1 MIKKRLENLYPG
13 QNVYKD
19 LQKIL
24 KRYKEVLAHRQN
36 TNPLTSADSMLITY
50 PDQIS
55 GEQGSPLR
63 CQHEFLKL
71 WVGKRIPLVHILP
84 FYTFTSDDGFSVVDY
99 LEVHPDYG
107 DWTDIRGFSK
117 DYGLMFDA
125 VFNHVSSHSKWVTG
139 YLSGDP
145 NYDDFCI
152 SVDPQTDLSGVI
164 RPRALPLLTLFNSF
178 NGPKHLWT
186 TFSEDQVDVNIK
198 NPKVLLSLIETLLF
212 YVSQGAR
219 LIRLDAIAFLWKEI
233 GTNCMHLQQTHEVV
247 KLFRDC
253 LNQVAPDTLIITETN
268 VPHEENISYFG
279 ENGDEAQLV
288 YQFPLPPLTAH
299 AILNNSSF
307 ALQLWAS
314 GLELPNKLCTFF
326 NTMASHDG
334 IGVRGAEGIL
344 SPLDIS
350 FLGKACEERGGKVN
364 YKNNLDGSQS
374 PYELCINFMDLIS
387 NPDDEDDLRARK
399 MLLAQSVLLCMPGLP
414 GIYFH
419 SLFGSRNDHAGVE
432 TTGANRSINREKLT
446 QVRLEKELKNG
457 LRPLVFQPY
466 MDMLEIRAN
475 QLAFDP
481 YGDFEFPVTDESI
494 FCILRSSGG
503 QKLACIH
510 NFSDSVYDA
519 NRLLETIGFDPNS
532 GLLRNRGAILNPF
545 DFEWF
550 ED

>member
-1 MIKKRLENLYPG
+1 MIKQRLENLYPELD
-13 QNVYKD
+13 VYAD
-19 LQKIL
+19 LEKIL
-24 KRYKEVLAHRQN
+24 KRYKEALAHRQSK
-36 TNPLTSADSMLITY
+36 NPLTSADSMLITY
-50 PDQIS
+50 PDQLK

-99 LEVHPDYG
+99 MEVNPDYG
-107 DWTDIRGFSK
+107 DWVDIRGFSE

-125 VFNHVSSHSKWVTG
+125 VFNHVSAHSKWVTG

-145 NYDDFCI
+145 NYDNFCI
-152 SVDPQTDLSGVI
+152 AINPQTDLSEVV
-164 RPRALPLLTLFNSF
+164 RPRALPLLTQFNSF
-178 NGPKHLWT
+178 DGQKFLWT
-186 TFSEDQVDVNIK
+186 TFSEDQVDVNVK
-198 NPKVLLSLIETLLF
+198 NPKVLLSLLETLLF

-233 GTNCMHLQQTHEVV
+233 GTNCIHLKQTHEVV

-253 LNQVAPDTLIITETN
+253 LNVVAPDTLIITETN

-288 YQFPLPPLTAH
+288 YQFPLPPLTAD
-299 AILNNSSF
+299 AILNNSSLC
-307 ALQLWAS
+307 LQLWAA
-314 GLELPNKLCTFF
+314 GLELPNKFCTFF

-334 IGVRGAEGIL
+334 VGVRGAEGIL
-344 SPLDIS
+344 SPEQVNA
-350 FLGKACEERGGKVN
+350 LGKACEERGGKVN
-364 YKNNLDGSQS
+364 YKHNIDGSQS

-387 NPDDEDDLRARK
+387 HPDDKDSLRARK
-399 MLLAQSVLLCMPGLP
+399 MLLAQSILLCMPGLP

-419 SLFGSRNDHAGVE
+419 SLFGSRNDYAGLKNS
-432 TTGANRSINREKLT
+432 GSNRSINRQKLT
-446 QVRLEKELKNG
+446 QSTLEKELKNG
-457 LRPLVFQPY
+457 LRPLIFHPY
-466 MDMLEIRAN
+466 MSLLEVRAN

-481 YGDFEFPVTDESI
+481 YGDFDFPVTDERI

-503 QKLACIH
+503 QRLACIH
-510 NFSDSVYDA
+510 NLGDSDYDA
-519 NRLLETIGFDPNS
+519 NELLESIAFDPNG
-532 GLLRNRGAILNPF
+532 GLLKNRGAKLEPF

-550 ED
+550 EA

>member
-1 MIKKRLENLYPG
+1 M
-13 QNVYKD
+13 
-19 LQKIL
+19 
-24 KRYKEVLAHRQN
+24 
-36 TNPLTSADSMLITY
+36 
-50 PDQIS
+50 
-55 GEQGSPLR
+55 
-63 CQHEFLKL
+63 
-71 WVGKRIPLVHILP
+71 
-84 FYTFTSDDGFSVVDY
+84 DY

-107 DWTDIRGFSK
+107 DWVDIRGFSK

-125 VFNHVSSHSKWVTG
+125 VFNHVSARSKWVTG

-186 TFSEDQVDVNIK
+186 TFSEDQVDLNIK
-198 NPKVLLSLIETLLF
+198 NPKVLLSLLETLLF

-233 GTNCMHLQQTHEVV
+233 GTNCIHLQETHEVV

-253 LNQVAPDTLIITETN
+253 LNLVAPDTLIITETN

-299 AILNNSSF
+299 AILNNSSLC
-307 ALQLWAS
+307 LQLWAA
-314 GLELPNKLCTFF
+314 GLELPNKSCTFF

-334 IGVRGAEGIL
+334 VGVRGAEGIL
-344 SPLDIS
+344 TPSDIS

-364 YKNNLDGSQS
+364 YKNNVDGSQS

-387 NPDDEDDLRARK
+387 HPDDEDDLRARK
-399 MLLAQSVLLCMPGLP
+399 MLLAQSILLCMPGLP

-419 SLFGSRNDHAGVE
+419 SLFGSRNDYAGLE
-432 TTGANRSINREKLT
+432 ATGANRSINRQKLT
-446 QVRLEKELKNG
+446 QTELEKELESG
-457 LRPLVFQPY
+457 IRPLVFRPY

-481 YGDFEFPVTDESI
+481 YGDFEFPITDDRV

-510 NFSDSVYDA
+510 NLSDSIYDA
-519 NRLLETIGFDPNS
+519 NELLETIGFDPNA
-532 GLLRNRGAILNPF
+532 GLLKNCGATLKAY

-550 ED
+550 EA